1 MRCAYP
7 AYGTVYTAVFIM
19 IMQGTALVTG
29 ASGFTGRYM
38 VNALK
43 ARGYRVV
50 GLVNGDLSSAN
61 ALRRDPICR
70 SGLAREMP
78 HTDSFA
84 GKPAPT
90 GHAPSAG
97 EVFNLACD
105 LTNAAAVREAVAQVK
120 PDVVVHLAA
129 LAFVG
134 HGDAEGFYR
143 VNVFGTLNL
152 LEALA
157 ALESPPSKVLIASS
171 ANVYGTP
178 NVEVID
184 ESICPAPVNHYAC
197 SKLAMEHMAR
207 TWFDRLPIIITRPF
221 NYTGSG
227 QDERFLI
234 PKIVGH
240 FARGEPVIE
249 LGNLDVSRD
258 FSDVSDVV
266 AAYVALI
273 ESEAAAL
280 TVNVCSGQATSLRE
294 IIAMM
299 STIAGYEIGVRVNP
313 AFVRANEIPRLRGD
327 NTALC
332 RLIGHRTRTQIKDT
346 LQHMFTHAR

>member
-1 MRCAYP
+1 
-7 AYGTVYTAVFIM
+7 
-19 IMQGTALVTG
+19 
-29 ASGFTGRYM
+29 
-38 VNALK
+38 
-43 ARGYRVV
+43 
-50 GLVNGDLSSAN
+50 
-61 ALRRDPICR
+61 
-70 SGLAREMP
+70 MP

-90 GHAPSAG
+90 VSTLSSG
-97 EVFNLACD
+97 EAFNVTCD
-105 LTNAAAVREAVAQVK
+105 LTDAAAVRTAVAQVK

-157 ALESPPSKVLIASS
+157 ALESPPAKVLIASS

-184 ESICPAPVNHYAC
+184 ESVCPAPVNHYAC

-207 TWFDRLPIIITRPF
+207 TWFERLPIIITRPF
-221 NYTGSG
+221 NYTGPG

-240 FARGEPVIE
+240 FARGERVIE

-266 AAYVALI
+266 AAYIALI
-273 ESEAAAL
+273 ESDAAAL

-299 STIAGYEIGVRVNP
+299 STIAGYEIEVRVNP

-327 NTALC
+327 
-332 RLIGHRTRTQIKDT
+332 DT
-346 LQHMFTHAR
+346 LLRQWIGTDQTTPLEHAISSMYSLMRIPCA